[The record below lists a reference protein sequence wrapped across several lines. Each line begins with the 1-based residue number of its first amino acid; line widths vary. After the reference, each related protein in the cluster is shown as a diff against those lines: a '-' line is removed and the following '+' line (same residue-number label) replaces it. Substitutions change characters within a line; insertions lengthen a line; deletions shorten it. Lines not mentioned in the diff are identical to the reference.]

1 MVEKNKCVF
10 DNGVIYYVN
19 DDGVKVNNTFV
30 EINGKR
36 RYFGKDGKA
45 VMDGEIE
52 IDGRKYVFKD
62 GYVVKE

>member
-1 MVEKNKCVF
+1 MEVLKKTNVF
-10 DNGVIYYVN
+10 LTMALYII
-19 DDGVKVNNTFV
+19 KVNNTFV